1 MRVADFFCG
10 GGGFSEGFRQAGF
23 EIVFA
28 VDKWAPAVNTYKGNK
43 PGANVIQDDVI
54 RISNLPDDE
63 FEALVPDSEVIIGS
77 PPCQSFSHS
86 NKSGNADKELGIK
99 LIEAYLKIVARK
111 KFKQGSVLR
120 YWVLENVPAVKDY
133 IKDEYTAA
141 DFGLDG
147 DFVLRPKD
155 GASGKYNAKYY
166 GAPTNRERYLC
177 GEFPRPV
184 ATKTD
189 NNITTLRQVLDS
201 LGDPLRAD
209 NGPITDI
216 NYPDFTL
223 EAQQVTDQHYIEER
237 RFAEFSK
244 KALHIRNNDCDAE
257 EFKDFTDSV
266 AANLT
271 ARSLYPLQL
280 LSAYHMAFSQN
291 ACNFSVPGAGKTSI
305 VYGAYAYLH
314 NLPEDDPKHID
325 RLLIVGPLS
334 SFGPWEAEYE
344 ECFGRAPKSKRLVG
358 GVPKNDKQDYLISR
372 YPCELTLIS
381 YASLIS
387 LQSEIGFF
395 LRNNRV
401 MVVLDEAHKA
411 KNSSGGIIAQ
421 AVLDMS
427 RYSKARIVLTGTPA
441 PNGYEDIYNMFKFIW
456 PNKNVLGFEVN
467 QLRDIT
473 ATGDTARVTRLID
486 NISPYFIRIRKSDLN
501 IPPATVHP
509 PVFVPMGPLQQRI
522 YDFIEKKYMDEFMA
536 DGAADTSSRF
546 KAALAQA
553 RTIRLMQA
561 ASDPAMLKAPLCD
574 FFMDEEVPVEAYQ
587 AIDDSDVLKSILE
600 YETNEIPAKYIAVR
614 QLVEQ
619 IISDGG
625 KVVIWATFIHTIHG
639 LKHYLESAGIPC
651 QELYGATP
659 VEREGIDDD
668 EFVLT
673 REKIVKAFQHPDC
686 PFKVIIANPFA
697 VAESISLHK
706 ACHNAIYIERSFNAA
721 HFVQSKDRIHRYG
734 LKPGTITNY
743 YYILSQ
749 DTVDETIDTRLSE
762 KERRMTEI
770 MESMPIPLFNNISE
784 DLGDEDIKALIRD
797 YVRRT
802 KKS

>member
-1 MRVADFFCG
+1 MASISIDFDPAKNEIYLLGDITALQRHRYAWRYARDYLHPAVEADHITIPIG
-10 GGGFSEGFRQAGF
+10 ESEP
-23 EIVFA
+23 FA
-28 VDKWAPAVNTYKGNK
+28 VMSN
-43 PGANVIQDDVI
+43 
-54 RISNLPDDE
+54 ISAMLSKYG
-63 FEALVPDSEVIIGS
+63 FIEAQSDSSE
-77 PPCQSFSHS
+77 
-86 NKSGNADKELGIK
+86 K
-99 LIEAYLKIVARK
+99 LIR
-111 KFKQGSVLR
+111 
-120 YWVLENVPAVKDY
+120 
-133 IKDEYTAA
+133 EY
-141 DFGLDG
+141 
-147 DFVLRPKD
+147 
-155 GASGKYNAKYY
+155 Y
-166 GAPTNRERYLC
+166 
-177 GEFPRPV
+177 
-184 ATKTD
+184 
-189 NNITTLRQVLDS
+189 
-201 LGDPLRAD
+201 
-209 NGPITDI
+209 
-216 NYPDFTL
+216 
-223 EAQQVTDQHYIEER
+223 EEEQ

-244 KALHIRNNDCDAE
+244 KALHIRNNECDAG
-257 EFKDFTDSV
+257 EFKVFTDSV
-266 AANLT
+266 AENLP

-314 NLPEDDPKHID
+314 HLPEDDPKHID

-334 SFGPWEAEYE
+334 SFGPWESEYE
-344 ECFGRAPKSKRLVG
+344 ECFGRTPKSKRLVG
-358 GVPKNDKQDYLISR
+358 GVSKNDKQDYLISK
-372 YPCELTLIS
+372 YPYELTLIS
-381 YASLIS
+381 YASLLS

-395 LRNNRV
+395 LRNNKV

-411 KNSSGGIIAQ
+411 KNSSGGVIAQ
-421 AVLDMS
+421 AVLEMS
-427 RYSKARIVLTGTPA
+427 KYSKSRIVLTGTPA

-456 PNKNVLGFEVN
+456 PNKNVMGFEVN

-473 ATGDTARVTRLID
+473 AMGDTARVTRLIE
-486 NISPYFIRIRKSDLN
+486 NISPYFIRIKKSDLD

-509 PVFVPMGPLQQRI
+509 PIFVSMGPLQQRI

-536 DGAADTSSRF
+536 DGADTSSRF

-561 ASDPAMLKAPLCD
+561 ASDPTMLRAPLRD
-574 FFMDEEVPVEAYQ
+574 FFEDEDVPVEAYQ
-587 AIDDSDVLKSILE
+587 AIDDSDVLKSILD
-600 YETNEIPAKYIAVR
+600 YEANEIPAKYIAVKN
-614 QLVEQ
+614 LVEQ
-619 IISDGG
+619 ILSEGG
-625 KVVIWATFIHTIHG
+625 KVVVWATFIHTIHG
-639 LKHYLESAGIPC
+639 LKDYLESEGICC

-686 PFKVIIANPFA
+686 PYKVIIANPFA

-734 LKPGTITNY
+734 LKPGTVTNY

-749 DTVDETIDTRLSE
+749 DTVDETIDTRLTE

-784 DLGDEDIKALIRD
+784 DLGDEDIKALIKD
-797 YVRRT
+797 YVRRS

>member
-1 MRVADFFCG
+1 MANISIDFDSAKNEICLLGDIAALQKNRFAWRYVRDYLNPEVAGNRIIIPVGDNEPFAVMSNISSMLAKY
-10 GGGFSEGFRQAGF
+10 GFSESQS
-23 EIVFA
+23 ESSEKV
-28 VDKWAPAVNTYKGNK
+28 V
-43 PGANVIQDDVI
+43 QD
-54 RISNLPDDE
+54 
-63 FEALVPDSEVIIGS
+63 
-77 PPCQSFSHS
+77 
-86 NKSGNADKELGIK
+86 
-99 LIEAYLKIVARK
+99 
-111 KFKQGSVLR
+111 
-120 YWVLENVPAVKDY
+120 
-133 IKDEYTAA
+133 
-141 DFGLDG
+141 
-147 DFVLRPKD
+147 
-155 GASGKYNAKYY
+155 YY
-166 GAPTNRERYLC
+166 E
-177 GEFPRPV
+177 
-184 ATKTD
+184 
-189 NNITTLRQVLDS
+189 
-201 LGDPLRAD
+201 
-209 NGPITDI
+209 
-216 NYPDFTL
+216 
-223 EAQQVTDQHYIEER
+223 EER
-237 RFAEFSK
+237 RFAEFSE
-244 KALHIRNNDCDAE
+244 KALHIRNNECDAE
-257 EFKDFTDSV
+257 EFERFTQSV
-266 AANLT
+266 AENLT

-314 NLPEDDPKHID
+314 NLPTDDPKHVD

-334 SFGPWEAEYE
+334 SFGPWELEYE
-344 ECFGRAPKSKRLVG
+344 ECFGRTPRSKRLVG
-358 GVPKNDKQDYLISR
+358 GVSKADKQDYLISKH
-372 YPCELTLIS
+372 PAELTLIS

-387 LQSEIGFF
+387 LQKEIGFF
-395 LRNNRV
+395 LRTNRV

-411 KNSSGGIIAQ
+411 KNSSGGVIAQ
-421 AVLDMS
+421 AVLEMS
-427 RYSKARIVLTGTPA
+427 KYSKSRIVLTGTPA

-456 PNKNVLGFEVN
+456 PNKNVMGFEVN

-473 ATGDTARVTRLID
+473 ATGDQARVSRLID
-486 NISPYFIRIRKSDLN
+486 SISPYFIRIRKSDLD

-509 PVFVPMGPLQQRI
+509 PIYVPMGPLQQRI
-522 YDFIEKKYMDEFMA
+522 YDFVEKKYMDEFMA

-561 ASDPAMLKAPLCD
+561 ASDPAMLKAPLRN
-574 FFMDEEVPVEAYQ
+574 FFEDEEFPIETYQ
-587 AIDDSDVLKSILE
+587 AIDDSDVLKSILD
-600 YETNEIPAKYIAVR
+600 YEATEVPAKYVAVK
-614 QLVEQ
+614 QLVDD
-619 IISDGG
+619 ILASNG

-639 LKHYLESAGIPC
+639 LKRYLESQGIPC

-734 LKPGTITNY
+734 LEPNTVTNY
-743 YYILSQ
+743 YYVLSR
-749 DTVDETIDTRLSE
+749 DTIDETIDTRLTE

-770 MESMPIPLFNNISE
+770 MESMPIPLFYNVSE
-784 DLGDEDIKALIRD
+784 DLGDEDIKALIKD

>member
-1 MRVADFFCG
+1 MGDEENFGAEMNIVANISIDYNPEKNEIYLLG
-10 GGGFSEGFRQAGF
+10 DIAALQSHRYAWRYVRDYLSPAVEAEHITIPVGDSEP
-23 EIVFA
+23 FA
-28 VDKWAPAVNTYKGNK
+28 VMSNISSMLSKYGFTEAQSDSSER
-43 PGANVIQDDVI
+43 VI
-54 RISNLPDDE
+54 R
-63 FEALVPDSEVIIGS
+63 
-77 PPCQSFSHS
+77 
-86 NKSGNADKELGIK
+86 
-99 LIEAYLKIVARK
+99 
-111 KFKQGSVLR
+111 
-120 YWVLENVPAVKDY
+120 DY
-133 IKDEYTAA
+133 YE
-141 DFGLDG
+141 
-147 DFVLRPKD
+147 
-155 GASGKYNAKYY
+155 
-166 GAPTNRERYLC
+166 
-177 GEFPRPV
+177 
-184 ATKTD
+184 
-189 NNITTLRQVLDS
+189 
-201 LGDPLRAD
+201 
-209 NGPITDI
+209 
-216 NYPDFTL
+216 
-223 EAQQVTDQHYIEER
+223 EER
-237 RFAEFSK
+237 RFAEFSQ
-244 KALHIRNNDCDAE
+244 KALHIRNNECDAE
-257 EFKDFTDSV
+257 EFKHFTDSV

-314 NLPEDDPKHID
+314 NLPEDNPKHID

-334 SFGPWEAEYE
+334 SFGPWEVEYE
-344 ECFGRAPKSKRLVG
+344 ECFGREPKSKRLVG
-358 GVPKNDKQDYLISR
+358 GVPKSDKQDYLISR
-372 YPCELTLIS
+372 HPFELTLIS

-395 LRNNRV
+395 LRNNSV

-411 KNSSGGIIAQ
+411 KNSSGGVIAQ

-427 RYSKARIVLTGTPA
+427 KYSKSRIVLTGTPA

-456 PNKNVLGFEVN
+456 PNKNVLGFEIN

-473 ATGDTARVTRLID
+473 VLGDTARVTRLID

-509 PVFVPMGPLQQRI
+509 PVFVSMGPLQQRI

-536 DGAADTSSRF
+536 DGTTDTSSRF

-553 RTIRLMQA
+553 RTMRLMQA
-561 ASDPAMLKAPLCD
+561 ASDPSMLKAPLSD
-574 FFMDEEVPVEAYQ
+574 FFMDEDVPVEAYQ
-587 AIDDSDVLKSILE
+587 AIDDSNVLKSILE
-600 YETNEIPAKYIAVR
+600 YETNEIPAKYFAVK

-619 IISDGG
+619 ILSDGG
-625 KVVIWATFIHTIHG
+625 KVVIWATFIHTIHR
-639 LKHYLESAGIPC
+639 LKRYLEDNGICC
-651 QELYGATP
+651 QELYGETP

-668 EFVLT
+668 KFVLT
-673 REKIVKAFQHPDC
+673 REKIVKEFQHPNC

-721 HFVQSKDRIHRYG
+721 HYVQSKDRIHRYG
-734 LKPGTITNY
+734 LKPGTATNY
-743 YYILSQ
+743 YFILSR
-749 DTVDETIDTRLSE
+749 DSVDETIDIRLTE
-762 KERRMTEI
+762 KEKRMTEI

-784 DLGDEDIKALIRD
+784 NLGDEDIKALIRD